1 MTRKLAQSDPPKSPR
16 APRAAVPPRVVD
28 HDNPRAVDAFFATL
42 DHPEKA
48 TLQAIRTAILTAAPG
63 ITEGIKWNT
72 ASFYCAGWFATLNI
86 RAKSGVQIVLHH
98 GAKVRADSTLGD
110 TLADPS
116 GLLKWLAKD
125 RALIAFKGAE
135 DFRARR
141 AAFAAIIAQW
151 VRQQQALAGSG

>member
-1 MTRKLAQSDPPKSPR
+1 MKRKAAASPPPKSPR
-16 APRAAVPPRVVD
+16 APRASATPRAVD
-28 HDNPRAVDAFFATL
+28 HDNPRAVDAFFAVL

-48 TLQAIRTAILTAAPG
+48 TLLAIRTAILAAAPG

-98 GAKVRADSTLGD
+98 GAKVRTDSALRD
-110 TLADPS
+110 TIADPS

-125 RALIAFKGAE
+125 RALIALADAAE
-135 DFRARR
+135 FRTHR
-141 AAFAAIIAQW
+141 AAFAAVIAQW
-151 VRQQQALAGSG
+151 ARQQQALAQSD